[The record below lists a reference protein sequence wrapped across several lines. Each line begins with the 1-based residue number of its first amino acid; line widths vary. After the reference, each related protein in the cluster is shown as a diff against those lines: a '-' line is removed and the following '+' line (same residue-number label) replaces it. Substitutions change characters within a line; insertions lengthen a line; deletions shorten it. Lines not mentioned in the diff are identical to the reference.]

1 MRGIRKQ
8 SSDTQS
14 SSQPKEKRRLDT
26 KQKKGMLIGGG
37 IFLVAVIALIL
48 VKNLTGG
55 GGADGE
61 NVLYADSVGM
71 ITGTGL
77 GTQNRFTGVVEA
89 QDTLKLTLA
98 DNQKVKQIF
107 VEKGQEV
114 EPGTK
119 LFEYDTEELAMTL
132 DQGKLELE
140 KITNNISSLNSQIA
154 TLTTEKKSAPASE
167 QLSYTTQIQELQ
179 MEIKQE
185 EYNYK
190 VKELEVNR
198 TQKSLEQSTVTST
211 VAGIVQEIN
220 EQQGTDPSTGESKPF
235 MSILSTGKYRI
246 KGKISEQNIGDLTP
260 GTQVTIRSRVNEDE
274 IWTGTVDNVD
284 TEKPENSSQDS
295 MSYGSENSD
304 NQATK
309 YPFYVTLD
317 TVYIETSTSLE
328 ADKMWLMRD
337 YIVDADSDH
346 PYVWVAGDND
356 KLEKRSVT
364 LGETNED
371 MGTCEIVDG
380 LKASDYIVWPSEECK
395 KGAAVVKNDS
405 GTSGSTSGST
415 SDMSGAEGGYEEP
428 VEENAMQEGV
438 PGTEESADE

>member
-1 MRGIRKQ
+1 M
-8 SSDTQS
+8 
-14 SSQPKEKRRLDT
+14 KEKKLSL
-26 KQKKGMLIGGG
+26 KQKKMLIIAG
-37 IFLVAVIALIL
+37 IILAVLLVVIL
-48 VKNLTGG
+48 VIRAVTGKG
-55 GGADGE
+55 SGNGE
-61 NVLYADSVGM
+61 DVLYADSVGM
-71 ITGTGL
+71 LTGTGL
-77 GTQNRFTGVVEA
+77 GTQNRFSGVVEA
-89 QDTLKLTLA
+89 QDTLKLTLS
-98 DNQKVKQIF
+98 DDQKVKEIF

-114 EPGTK
+114 KPGTK
-119 LFEYDTEELAMTL
+119 LYEFDTEELAMTL
-132 DQGKLELE
+132 EQRNLELD
-140 KITNNISSLNSQIA
+140 KINNSISNLNNQIA
-154 TLTTEKKSAPASE
+154 TLTAEKKNAPASE

-179 MEIKQE
+179 TNVKQE

-198 TQKSLEQSTVTST
+198 MKKNLESSVVTST
-211 VAGIVQEIN
+211 ISGIVQEIN
-220 EQQGTDPSTGESKPF
+220 EEQGYDDVTGEKKPF

-317 TVYIETSTSLE
+317 TVDGLMLGQHVYIETSTSLE

-405 GTSGSTSGST
+405 GTSGSTS
-415 SDMSGAEGGYEEP
+415 DMSGAEGGYEEP

-438 PGTEESADE
+438 PETEESVDE

>member
-1 MRGIRKQ
+1 MNVNGNFK
-8 SSDTQS
+8 DN
-14 SSQPKEKRRLDT
+14 LMG
-26 KQKKGMLIGGG
+26 KKKVIFIGCLIFAVALIAAILHMVSGGG
-37 IFLVAVIALIL
+37 KDSA
-48 VKNLTGG
+48 KNIY
-55 GGADGE
+55 
-61 NVLYADSVGM
+61 YADKVSV
-71 ITGTGL
+71 ITGNGS
-77 GTQNRFTGVVEA
+77 GTVNRFAGVVEA
-89 QDTLKLTLA
+89 QDTLKISLSEG
-98 DNQKVKQIF
+98 QKVKEIF

-132 DQGKLELE
+132 EQGNLELE
-140 KITNNISSLNSQIA
+140 KIGNSISNLNSQIA
-154 TLTTEKKSAPASE
+154 ALTTEKKNAPAGE

-179 MEIKQE
+179 TNVKQE

-198 TQKSLEQSTVTST
+198 MKKNLESSVVTST
-211 VAGIVQEIN
+211 ISGIVQEIN
-220 EQQGTDPSTGESKPF
+220 EEQGYDDVTGEKKPF

-317 TVYIETSTSLE
+317 TVDGLMLGQHVYIETSTSLE

-405 GTSGSTSGST
+405 GTSGSTS
-415 SDMSGAEGGYEEP
+415 DMSGAEGGYEEP

-438 PGTEESADE
+438 PETEESVDE